1 MRWTPVP
8 LIDGGLGLS
17 RRERRAVIDAAWKRW
32 MKHPWNAGLHGAL
45 SIGALVG
52 VGVVQALAEMM
63 HNEDGWYHTV
73 FWLVVKAGVLVAV
86 FLTLRRRGYGPYV
99 YEELRAR
106 GHDVCGKCGYLIEGL
121 DGVCPECGEARS

>member
-17 RRERRAVIDAAWKRW
+17 WRERRAVIDAAWKRW
-32 MKHPWNAGLHGAL
+32 MKRPWHAGLHGAL
-45 SIGALVG
+45 FIGAVVG

-63 HNEDGWYHTV
+63 HNEEGWYYTV

-86 FLTLRRRGYGPYV
+86 FLTLRRRGYGPHV
-99 YEELRAR
+99 YR
-106 GHDVCGKCGYLIEGL
+106 GCGRGGMMCAA
-121 DGVCPECGEARS
+121 GVGI